1 MLAPHHIL
9 PTFQANW
16 TPNTSDVEEDLQ
28 NPRTG
33 DFPGSPVV
41 KTLRLQCRGHWLH
54 PCLGTNILHVMW
66 CDWGGKKSTQLKKI
80 RKKK

>member
-1 MLAPHHIL
+1 MLAPHHML

-41 KTLRLQCRGHWLH
+41 KTLRFPSRRHGFAPWS
-54 PCLGTNILHVMW
+54 
-66 CDWGGKKSTQLKKI
+66 GK
-80 RKKK
+80 